1 MLLETALLLNFNYD
15 AQITKPNIS
24 SLNKYEI
31 VQEEKIDK
39 ETELL
44 FIELFKVLDQEALQE
59 MQKQKTN

>member
-1 MLLETALLLNFNYD
+1 MLMETALLLNFNYD

-24 SLNKYEI
+24 SLDKYEI

-44 FIELFKVLDQEALQE
+44 FIELFKVLDREALQE

>member
-24 SLNKYEI
+24 SLDKYKV
-31 VQEEKIDK
+31 VQEEKLDQ
-39 ETELL
+39 ETEML
-44 FIELFKVLDQEALQE
+44 FLELFKVLDQEALQE

>member
-15 AQITKPNIS
+15 AQITKPNIT
-24 SLNKYEI
+24 SLDKYEI

-44 FIELFKVLDQEALQE
+44 FIELFKVLDQESLQE

>member
-24 SLNKYEI
+24 SLDKYEV
-31 VQEEKIDK
+31 VQEKLDK
-39 ETELL
+39 ETEML
-44 FIELFKVLDQEALQE
+44 FLELFKVLDQEALQE